1 MTQETELPA
10 SLIDEIV
17 LRVVYDGDASIPYR
31 EDWMRGIGLPF
42 ARAIERAAVLAERER
57 LLALAN
63 SRADHEGRLMRHAA
77 MLDLIDAVFG
87 ARPSAVKEG

>member
-10 SLIDEIV
+10 LPEQT
-17 LRVVYDGDASIPYR
+17 LLCRFMPGDYR
-31 EDWMRGIGLPF
+31 YGDVHGFTADQMR
-42 ARAIERAAVLAERER
+42 AYATAAVLAERER